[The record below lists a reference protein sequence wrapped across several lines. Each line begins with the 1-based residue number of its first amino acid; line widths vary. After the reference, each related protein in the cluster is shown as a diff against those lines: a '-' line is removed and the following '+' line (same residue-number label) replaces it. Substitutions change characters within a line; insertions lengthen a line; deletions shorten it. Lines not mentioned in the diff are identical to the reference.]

1 MIQQPLAYTR
11 PVEQDTNRIA
21 YRHSVSLGM
30 CGENLTY
37 VVPLKKLKKMDA
49 KTNQQF
55 LWHHVNDGERG
66 FDFFRLCYRKY
77 QYEGCIKDP

>member
-1 MIQQPLAYTR
+1 
-11 PVEQDTNRIA
+11 
-21 YRHSVSLGM
+21 
-30 CGENLTY
+30 
-37 VVPLKKLKKMDA
+37 MDA

-77 QYEGCIKDP
+77 QYEGRIKDS